1 MEQKKI
7 IEINLPV
14 EIYFDLGLKSL
25 SFEKCIVFNS
35 INNILY
41 LIHSFNYKIYLYDL
55 NKKTILFKL
64 TLDGVVKS
72 LKHQFD
78 EEKKRDILMIVYWL
92 KREFYVKLYNI
103 RNFECIL
110 SLKFEAIDTIVACFL
125 RDKNEYYVA
134 VGDSKT
140 FYSNWNED
148 AEYDD
153 SDEIQVYDFK
163 KNRIKEIKGSAH
175 HTYDISTYYEYNRIY
190 IITEND
196 DCLRSFDYNDNK
208 LYRKYE
214 NAKFFYGRIIQ
225 GKDLITRLIAKSDS
239 SLIEIFN
246 FHTGSL
252 LIKIDARLLNLAW
265 LWNNGSIL
273 IFENGHYKMI
283 DLLNNKISDAILN
296 YTYLDT
302 GNMKHI
308 KLNDTD
314 SLLISTK
321 DDKIN
326 IMEIKIIK

>member
-7 IEINLPV
+7 IEINLPA
-14 EIYFDLGLKSL
+14 EIYFDLGLKSH
-25 SFEKCIVFNS
+25 SFENCIVFNS

-41 LIHSFNYKIYLYDL
+41 LIHSFDYKIYLYDL
-55 NKKTILFKL
+55 NKKTILSKIK
-64 TLDGVVKS
+64 LDGEVKS
-72 LKHQFD
+72 LKHLFD

-103 RNFECIL
+103 IKFECIL
-110 SLKFEAIDTIVACFL
+110 SLNFEAIDLIEACFL

-140 FYSNWNED
+140 FYSNWND
-148 AEYDD
+148 NVYDD
-153 SDEIQVYDFK
+153 SHEIQVYDFK

-175 HTYDISTYYEYNRIY
+175 HTYYISTYYEYNRIY
-190 IITEND
+190 IITENH
-196 DCLRSFDYNDNK
+196 DCLRSIYYNDNE

-214 NAKFFYGRIIQ
+214 NAKFFYGHIIQ

-252 LIKIDARLLNLAW
+252 LIKIDIRLLNLAW
-265 LWNNGSIL
+265 LRNNGSIL
-273 IFENGHYKMI
+273 ILENGHYKMI
-283 DLLNNKISDAILN
+283 DLLNNKISDAILY

-308 KLNDTD
+308 KLNDTH